1 MATQKGRAVTKKTAH
16 SPGLNDDARAA
27 VAKPRQ
33 FALRSI
39 VLARWRGEVPLR
51 VAFWWDMVC
60 VGTAIN
66 LTAGLAGM
74 LLLAADMPTVIA
86 AIVFFSP
93 LPYNVLLVLSVWRS
107 AEKTAGPAAVAA
119 QLAAVAWIILATVL

>member
-1 MATQKGRAVTKKTAH
+1 MIEKTAR
-16 SPGLNDDARAA
+16 SPGVNDNARAA
-27 VAKPRQ
+27 VVKPRQ
-33 FALRSI
+33 SALRSF

-66 LTAGLAGM
+66 LAAGLAGM
-74 LLLAADMPTVIA
+74 LLLAADMLTVIA
-86 AIVFFSP
+86 VIVFFSP

-107 AEKTAGPAAVAA
+107 AEKSAGPATVAT
-119 QLAAVAWIILATVL
+119 QLAAVIWIILATVM